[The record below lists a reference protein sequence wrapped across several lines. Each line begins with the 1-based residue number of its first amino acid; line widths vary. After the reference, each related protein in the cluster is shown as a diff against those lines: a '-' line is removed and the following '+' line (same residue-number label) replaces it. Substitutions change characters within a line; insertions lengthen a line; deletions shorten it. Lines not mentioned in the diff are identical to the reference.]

1 MSEIIRLTPSE
12 LREVARQY
20 DTESGNVHDLISRL
34 DSMSSHLQDVWE
46 GASSQAFAQQYQEL
60 RPSFD
65 RMAVLLNEVSMQLA
79 NSAQVLEDTDRQIA
93 SQIRS

>member
-1 MSEIIRLTPSE
+1 MSDVIRLTPAE
-12 LREVARQY
+12 LRDVARQY
-20 DTESGNVHDLISRL
+20 DTESGNIYDLITRL
-34 DSMSSHLQDVWE
+34 DGMSSHLQDVWE

-65 RMAVLLNEVSMQLA
+65 RMAALLNEVSMQLA

-93 SQIRS
+93 SQIRG